1 MVSIIIPVFNEEK
14 NIGKLVAFLK
24 ENTTVGDAEIIVVDG
39 GSKDQTAAEAEKAGA
54 SVHKSPKKG
63 RAQQMN
69 YGAKVAKG
77 EWLYFLHADSFPP
90 PSFLND
96 IQKAIESGACSG
108 CFRLTFDRDHPALTF
123 YAWFTK
129 FDVDLFRF
137 GDQSLFV
144 EKKVFN
150 EINGFDEALVVM
162 EDQEI
167 VRRIKKRMQFRIIPK
182 SVTTSARRYEEI
194 GVFKLQLIFS
204 IIVLLF
210 YAGVKQ
216 ETIVNFYRSHAIS
229 KTY

>member
-24 ENTTVGDAEIIVVDG
+24 ENTTVVDAEIIVVDG

-54 SVHKSPKKG
+54 EVHRSPKKG

-77 EWLYFLHADSFPP
+77 EWLYFLHVDSFPP

-96 IQKAIESGACSG
+96 IQKAIESGAGSG

-144 EKKVFN
+144 EKKVFK
-150 EINGFDEALVVM
+150 EINGFDETLVVM

-167 VRRIKKRMQFRIIPK
+167 VRRIKKRTQFRIIPK

>member
-14 NIGKLVAFLK
+14 NIGKLIAYLK
-24 ENTTVGDAEIIVVDG
+24 ENTAAGEAEFIVVDG
-39 GSKDQTAAEAEKAGA
+39 GSQDQTVAEAEKAEA
-54 SVHKSPKKG
+54 AVHQSPKKG
-63 RAQQMN
+63 RAQQLN

-90 PSFLND
+90 VSFLND
-96 IQKAIESGACSG
+96 IHKAIESGAGSG
-108 CFRLTFDRDHPALTF
+108 CFRLTFDRDHPALNF
-123 YAWFTK
+123 YAWFTR

-144 EKKVFN
+144 EKKVFKDV
-150 EINGFDEALVVM
+150 NGFDEALVVM

-167 VRRIKKRMQFRIIPK
+167 VRRIKKRTQFRILPK
-182 SVTTSARRYEEI
+182 SVTASARRYEEI
-194 GVFKLQLIFS
+194 GIFKLQLIFS